1 MRPDPRHFLF
11 SDEILRSGQ
20 WLTSANGRF
29 YGLLGV
35 DGRFRTC
42 EGSGPTDPASREVL
56 VFPAE
61 AQPAGPHFM
70 IMRADGDLAICR
82 GTGPEDD
89 RGRVWGLRQLL
100 STLPGKPGTQYQASL
115 DDAGNLRVYDWNVD
129 HEEGPYWS
137 AAEPFGVE
145 ADTTVPRVLGVWWLQ
160 SNKRRPG
167 PRGSLRVM
175 FHPKATCALVEVGLA
190 VARRY
195 EDEPVPFT
203 INLYRGDTLSQDRM
217 RSLEVE
223 APFLDVDE
231 FRSRSIMTKYAF
243 PPAAPQLVGGKA
255 YTLELVG
262 PPRGSAPLLFG
273 STVKQGET
281 MPDLFDNMLCFT
293 TWVRRV

>member
-1 MRPDPRHFLF
+1 MRPGPRHFLF

-56 VFPAE
+56 AFPAE

-100 STLPGKPGTQYQASL
+100 STLPGKAGTQYQASL

-129 HEEGPYWS
+129 LEEGPYWS

-175 FHPKATCALVEVGLA
+175 FHPKATCAPELEGGPGGGA
-190 VARRY
+190 PPTGTGPCRPPSTCTAATPPAR
-195 EDEPVPFT
+195 T
-203 INLYRGDTLSQDRM
+203 ACAAWKSK
-217 RSLEVE
+217 

-231 FRSRSIMTKYAF
+231 FRSRNIMTRYAF
-243 PPAAPQLVGGKA
+243 PAAPQYLGSGA

-293 TWVRRV
+293 T